1 MAAGNRHNFNLIKGG
16 LNESAGSGVH
26 EFAGAAVTNTRL
38 MGVISMTVHWYLPE
52 NSQMTDLYQFFY
64 FDAEENGF
72 ETYSSLLGGN
82 SPVDYRRVVKAEKSW
97 PGDWAAS
104 RFPSLKRKPATSC
117 RATPLSTGSARFPCQ
132 KGRRNTA
139 SCSRRP

>member
-1 MAAGNRHNFNLIKGG
+1 MTAENRHNFNLIKGG
-16 LNESAGSGVH
+16 LNESASGGAR
-26 EFAGAAVTNTRL
+26 EFVGASVTNTRL

-82 SPVDYRRVVKAEKSW
+82 SPVDYRRVVKAENEL
-97 PGDWAAS
+97 A
-104 RFPSLKRKPATSC
+104 FPAKRAGGI
-117 RATPLSTGSARFPCQ
+117 RLHALA
-132 KGRRNTA
+132 GRDA
-139 SCSRRP
+139 